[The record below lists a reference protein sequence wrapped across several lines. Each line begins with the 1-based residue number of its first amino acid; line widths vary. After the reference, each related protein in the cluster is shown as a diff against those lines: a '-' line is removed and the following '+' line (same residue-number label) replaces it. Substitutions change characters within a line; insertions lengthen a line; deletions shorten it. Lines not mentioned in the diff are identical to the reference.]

1 MDIGQSI
8 IMILKVAFRTSF
20 VVGAIVA
27 FLAVFGLGVST
38 LAVALNAGILA
49 DLIALVQIWLPF
61 NLVPILMWLITVALA
76 YLYYRLLLMALFFV
90 QNVLND

>member
-20 VVGAIVA
+20 VVGAVVA

-49 DLIALVQIWLPF
+49 DLISLVQIWLPF
-61 NLVPILMWLITVALA
+61 NLVPILVWLVTVALA

-90 QNVLND
+90 QHVLND

>member
-8 IMILKVAFRTSF
+8 IMILKFAFRTSF
-20 VVGAIVA
+20 VVGAVVA

-49 DLIALVQIWLPF
+49 DLIALAQIWLPF
-61 NLVPILMWLITVALA
+61 NLVPILVWLVTVGLA

-90 QNVLND
+90 QHVLND